1 MGYYKNKLIE
11 QQEQRLSS
19 LYEDYTI
26 EQIELQAQKQN
37 EMQKLMHEELLLDEQ
52 IRADKE
58 ENQWAQLV

>member
-37 EMQKLMHEELLLDEQ
+37 EMQKLLHEELLLDEQ

-58 ENQWAQLV
+58 ENQ